1 MKSTQKIVSN
11 ETEKL
16 LPVTPRPTP
25 MPRKRTL
32 FSNND
37 TSNVILEKDSLRE
50 IFEKSE
56 RSMKN
61 PNFQL
66 LEIKSF
72 GKQSDVIRLAISDS
86 QDTSVN
92 VLANPDLKQKLEN
105 LENKPILK
113 VKKYHIK
120 INVS

>member
-1 MKSTQKIVSN
+1 M
-11 ETEKL
+11 
-16 LPVTPRPTP
+16 
-25 MPRKRTL
+25 
-32 FSNND
+32 
-37 TSNVILEKDSLRE
+37 ILEKDSLRE

-72 GKQSDVIRLAISDS
+72 GKQSDVMRLAISDS